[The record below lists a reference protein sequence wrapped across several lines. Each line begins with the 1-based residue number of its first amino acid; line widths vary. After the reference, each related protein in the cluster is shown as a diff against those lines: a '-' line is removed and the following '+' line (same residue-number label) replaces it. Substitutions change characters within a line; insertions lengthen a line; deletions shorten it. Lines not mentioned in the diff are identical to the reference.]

1 MVTLPPLKLT
11 NIPQLK
17 TYNRGLRVYV
27 ILAFSILVTS
37 QLSFFQNESTVHALQ
52 KPLAPLSSTPAPAPI
67 PAPAP
72 APAPTT
78 PRGQS
83 QPSIQIT
90 AGKMQNL
97 SFRIDRSNRNPGKIN
112 YPQSITDIA
121 VFVS

>member
-37 QLSFFQNESTVHALQ
+37 QLSFFQNESSVHALQ
-52 KPLAPLSSTPAPAPI
+52 PQLTPLSSTPAL
-67 PAPAP
+67 

-78 PRGQS
+78 ISGQS

-90 AGKMQNL
+90 AGKIQNL
-97 SFRIDRSNRNPGKIN
+97 SFRIDLSTRNPGIIN
-112 YPQSITDIA
+112 YRK
-121 VFVS
+121 V